1 MALVVKN
8 LPASAGDT
16 GDMGSV
22 PESERFLGVENGN
35 LLQYSCLENF
45 LYRGAWP
52 STICGVTKSQ
62 TQLSIHA
69 QLFEVMSFLW
79 LCNQLDIPS
88 DVFVFFLL
96 SLEELLFSL
105 FSLNLC
111 FNYRKVQ

>member
-1 MALVVKN
+1 MVKN
-8 LPASAGDT
+8 LPASAG
-16 GDMGSV
+16 GARDMGSV
-22 PESERFLGVENGN
+22 PGVGNGN
-35 LLQYSCLENF
+35 LLQYSCLEDF

-52 STICGVTKSQ
+52 SAIRGVTKSQ
-62 TQLSIHA
+62 TQLRIHT